1 MKVIDDLLSEKEFK
15 SIQKII
21 EDKNFPWYFVDGKS
35 YAGDGSY
42 QMSHTFV
49 ELGKVISK
57 MYKINYP
64 VLSKLNVHKILRI
77 KANITFKKLTNEQS
91 PMHVD
96 YEFPEKTKY
105 KTAVFYC
112 NTNNGSTL
120 FQNGKRVYSKENRL
134 VVFDGHQ
141 KHCGVDCTDKVRRI
155 VINYV
160 YTEKEK

>member
-1 MKVIDDLLSEKEFK
+1 
-15 SIQKII
+15 
-21 EDKNFPWYFVDGKS
+21 
-35 YAGDGSY
+35 
-42 QMSHTFV
+42 
-49 ELGKVISK
+49 

-77 KANITFKKLTNEQS
+77 KANITFKNQPTNSLQCMLIMNFQRKLNIKLPFSIVIPIMDQ
-91 PMHVD
+91 
-96 YEFPEKTKY
+96 
-105 KTAVFYC
+105 
-112 NTNNGSTL
+112 L
-120 FQNGKRVYSKENRL
+120 FFKMVKRVYSKENRL